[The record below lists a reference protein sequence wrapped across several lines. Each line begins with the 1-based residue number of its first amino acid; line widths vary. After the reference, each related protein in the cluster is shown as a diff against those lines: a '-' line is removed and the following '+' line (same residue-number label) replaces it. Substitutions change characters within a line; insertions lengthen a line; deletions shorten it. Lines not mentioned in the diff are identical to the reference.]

1 MLVKLIKIQKLS
13 IIHPKKVRNKN
24 QLHLISKY
32 LRMMFLHSKSI
43 WLTTEEPNFLNQ
55 ILKYLQEL
63 KDPNLKK
70 LSILIQIAQQTF
82 LLTSRKT
89 VTNVQMKKEK
99 NIKDFIKKAKISLK
113 K

>member
-24 QLHLISKY
+24 QLHQISKF
-32 LRMMFLHSKSI
+32 LQMMFLHSKSI

-89 VTNVQMKKEK
+89 VINVQMKKGK
-99 NIKDFIKKAKISLK
+99 NIRDFIKKVKISLK